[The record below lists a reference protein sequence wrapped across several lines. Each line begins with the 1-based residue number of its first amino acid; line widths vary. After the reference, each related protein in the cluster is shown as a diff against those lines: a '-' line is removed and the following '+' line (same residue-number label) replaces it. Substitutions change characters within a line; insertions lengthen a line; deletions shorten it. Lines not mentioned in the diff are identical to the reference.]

1 MSLRKLTIPVLTLAL
16 TRMNCFA
23 ASIPVAVSVTA
34 PGVSVS
40 AGVNIGTILGTVLS
54 TATGLLSIL

>member
-1 MSLRKLTIPVLTLAL
+1 
-16 TRMNCFA
+16 MNCFA